1 MFNLS
6 TVFISILLSLINLD
20 QTNLSFVALST
31 AYAITP
37 NLKSSGKQSIILYG
51 LVGLDLFYKDWLT
64 IVMLRIIKHI
74 AIINYIYPHNFYG
87 MWYTLGMLCITFL
100 TLQWHYKHV
109 LILYLITTGF
119 GFWVASMAQSGN
131 AFYIT
136 LFLYQFF
143 VFR

>member
-1 MFNLS
+1 MFNLY
-6 TVFISILLSLINLD
+6 TVFISILLSLINFD
-20 QTNLSFVALST
+20 QTYRSFVALSI

-37 NLKSSGKQSIILYG
+37 NLKSSGKQSVILYG
-51 LVGLDLFYKDWLT
+51 LAGLDLFYKDWLT
-64 IVMLRIIKHI
+64 TFFLRIVKHV
-74 AIINYIYPHNFYG
+74 AIINYIYPHNCYG
-87 MWYTLGMLCITFL
+87 MWYTLGIFCMTFL

-109 LILYLITTGF
+109 LILYLITAGF

-143 VFR
+143 VFG